1 MDSAARRSAK
11 GAPATALAEEPRLP
25 AQRVSSYL
33 PALDG
38 LRALAVIAVLAYH
51 ADASSLPA
59 GFLGVEV
66 FLVISGFIITRGLLA
81 ERQERGRIDLRS
93 FWLRRARRLLPAP
106 CAPSD
111 ALRPCLA

>member
-1 MDSAARRSAK
+1 MASAARRPAK
-11 GAPATALAEEPRLP
+11 GPPATALAEEPRLP

-38 LRALAVIAVLAYH
+38 LRAFAVVAVLAYH

-81 ERQERGRIDLRS
+81 ERQERGRIDMRS
-93 FWLRRARRLLPAP
+93 FWLRRGRGGLPGPRAP
-106 CAPSD
+106 PGSP
-111 ALRPCLA
+111 R